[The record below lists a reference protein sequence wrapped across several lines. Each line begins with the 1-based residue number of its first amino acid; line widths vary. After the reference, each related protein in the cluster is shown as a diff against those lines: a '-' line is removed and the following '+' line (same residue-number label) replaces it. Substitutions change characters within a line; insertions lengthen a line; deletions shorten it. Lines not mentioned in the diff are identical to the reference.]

1 MDFPSVVPTIVAST
15 EVNRK
20 KREGARVEQRTLGHL
35 GVSAI
40 GLGCMPMSWAY
51 NVADADPQE
60 VQATLHRAIDL
71 GITLLDTADVYGPFT
86 NEEIIREY
94 VVRAGLRDSVVIAT
108 KGGLVP
114 IDATSYGRDGSPE
127 HIRAACDASLQRLGV
142 DTIDLYQLHRVDP
155 QVPIEETW
163 GAMAALVAAGKVRY
177 VGLSEATADEIV
189 AADGVH
195 PVSSVQ
201 SELSLW
207 TDENVVNG
215 VLALTQDRGIGL
227 LAYCPLGRGFL
238 TGMLTSDDIGD
249 ADFRSANPRFTPEAM
264 QANAAIVDGVRAVA
278 ERHDATPAQVAL
290 AWVLAQGPHVVPIPG
305 TKRRRW
311 LEENAAS
318 VDIVLSDRD
327 LADIAALPR
336 SVAPRY

>member
-1 MDFPSVVPTIVAST
+1 MD
-15 EVNRK
+15 
-20 KREGARVEQRTLGHL
+20 QRMLGEL
-35 GVSAI
+35 EVSAI

-51 NVADADPQE
+51 NVADADPAE
-60 VQATLHRAIDL
+60 VEATLRRAVEL

-108 KGGLVP
+108 KAGLVP
-114 IDATSYGRDGSPE
+114 IDVTTYGRDGSPA
-127 HIRAACDASLQRLGV
+127 HIRSACDASLTRLGV
-142 DTIDLYQLHRVDP
+142 DVIDLYQLHRVDP
-155 QVPIEETW
+155 EVPVEETW
-163 GAMAALVAAGKVRY
+163 GAMADLVAAGKVRY
-177 VGLSEATADEIV
+177 LGLSEATVEEIL
-189 AADGVH
+189 AADAVH

-215 VLALTQDRGIGL
+215 VLELTQERGIGL

-238 TGMLTSDDIGD
+238 TGAVSAESIGD

-264 QANAAIVDGVRAVA
+264 AANAVIVDGVRVVA
-278 ERHDATPAQVAL
+278 ERHGATPAQVAL
-290 AWVLAQGPHVVPIPG
+290 AWVLAQGRHVVPIPG

-311 LEENAAS
+311 VEENAAAAHL
-318 VDIVLSDRD
+318 VLDADD
-327 LADIAALPR
+327 LSALAALPP

>member
-1 MDFPSVVPTIVAST
+1 M
-15 EVNRK
+15 
-20 KREGARVEQRTLGHL
+20 LGQL
-35 GVSAI
+35 EVSAI

-51 NVADADPQE
+51 NVREADPAE
-60 VQATLHRAIDL
+60 IEATLHRAVEL

-94 VVRAGLRDSVVIAT
+94 VVRGGLRDRVVIAT

-114 IDATSYGRDGSPE
+114 IDATTYGRDGSSA
-127 HIRAACDASLQRLGV
+127 HIRAACEASLQRLGV

-155 QVPIEETW
+155 EMPLEETW
-163 GAMAALVAAGKVRY
+163 GAMADLVAEGKVRY
-177 VGLSEATADEIV
+177 LGLSEATVEEILLAD
-189 AADGVH
+189 AVH

-207 TDENVVNG
+207 TEENVVNG
-215 VLALTQDRGIGL
+215 VLSLTEDRGIGF

-238 TGMLTSDDIGD
+238 TGALSADAIGD
-249 ADFRSANPRFTPEAM
+249 GDFRSANPRFTAEAM
-264 QANAAIVDGVRAVA
+264 SANAAIVDGVREVA
-278 ERHDATPAQVAL
+278 DRHGATPAQVAL
-290 AWVLAQGPHVVPIPG
+290 AWVLAQGRHVVPIPG

-311 LEENAAS
+311 LEENATATS
-318 VDIVLSDRD
+318 LELTDRD
-327 LADIAALPR
+327 RADLAALPA

>member
-1 MDFPSVVPTIVAST
+1 M
-15 EVNRK
+15 
-20 KREGARVEQRTLGHL
+20 EQRVLGEL
-35 GVSAI
+35 EVSAI

-51 NVADADPQE
+51 NVAEADPAE
-60 VQATLHRAIDL
+60 VEATLHRAVEL

-94 VVRAGLRDSVVIAT
+94 VVRAGLRDRVAIAT
-108 KGGLVP
+108 KVGLVP
-114 IDATSYGRDGSPE
+114 IDATSYGRNGTPE
-127 HIRAACDASLQRLGV
+127 HIRAACDASLSRLGI

-155 QVPIEETW
+155 EVPIEETW
-163 GAMAALVAAGKVRY
+163 GAMAELVGAGKIRY
-177 VGLSEATADEIV
+177 LGLSEASVEEIL
-189 AADGVH
+189 AADAVH

-207 TDENVVNG
+207 TDENVLNG
-215 VLALTQDRGIGL
+215 VLALTEERGIGF

-238 TGMLTSDDIGD
+238 TGALTADTIGEGD
-249 ADFRSANPRFTPEAM
+249 YRSANPRFTAEAM
-264 QANAAIVDGVRAVA
+264 TANAAIVDGVRAIA
-278 ERHDATPAQVAL
+278 ERRRATPAQVAL
-290 AWVLAQGPHVVPIPG
+290 AWVLAQGDHVVPIPG

-311 LEENAAS
+311 LEENAAAA
-318 VDIVLSDRD
+318 DLVLEPED

>member
-1 MDFPSVVPTIVAST
+1 MD
-15 EVNRK
+15 R
-20 KREGARVEQRTLGHL
+20 RMLGEL
-35 GVSAI
+35 EVSAI

-51 NVADADPQE
+51 SVADADPVE
-60 VQATLHRAIDL
+60 VEATLHLAIEL

-94 VVRAGLRDSVVIAT
+94 VVRAGLRDRAVIAT
-108 KGGLVP
+108 KAGLVP
-114 IDATSYGRDGSPE
+114 IDATTYGRDGSPE
-127 HIRAACDASLQRLGV
+127 HIRAACDASLSRLGI

-155 QVPIEETW
+155 AVPLADTW
-163 GAMAALVAAGKVRY
+163 GAMAELIGAGKVRY
-177 VGLSEATADEIV
+177 LGLSEASTAEILE
-189 AADGVH
+189 ADAIH

-201 SELSLW
+201 SELSIW

-215 VLALTQDRGIGL
+215 VLALTQERGIGF

-238 TGMLTSDDIGD
+238 TGALTADAIGD
-249 ADFRSANPRFTPEAM
+249 GDFRSANPRFAPEAM
-264 QANAAIVDGVRAVA
+264 AANAAIVDGVRAIA
-278 ERHDATPAQVAL
+278 NRHGATPAQIAL

-311 LEENAAS
+311 LEENAAA
-318 VDIVLSDRD
+318 VGVELTPQD
-327 LADIAALPR
+327 LADLAALPR

>member
-1 MDFPSVVPTIVAST
+1 M
-15 EVNRK
+15 
-20 KREGARVEQRTLGHL
+20 EQRTLGEL
-35 GVSAI
+35 EVSAI

-51 NVADADPQE
+51 NVAAADPAE
-60 VQATLHRAIDL
+60 VEATLHRAVEL

-94 VVRAGLRDSVVIAT
+94 VVRAGLRDRVVIAT
-108 KGGLVP
+108 KAGLVP
-114 IDATSYGRDGSPE
+114 IDATSYGRDGSPA
-127 HIRAACDASLQRLGV
+127 HIRAACEASLQRLGV
-142 DTIDLYQLHRVDP
+142 DHIDLYQLHRVDP
-155 QVPIEETW
+155 AVPVEETW
-163 GAMAALVAAGKVRY
+163 GAMAELVAAGKVRFL
-177 VGLSEATADEIV
+177 GMSEASVDEIR
-189 AADGVH
+189 AADAVH

-215 VLALTQDRGIGL
+215 VLEFTQDRGIGF

-238 TGMLTSDDIGD
+238 TGALTAETIGAD
-249 ADFRSANPRFTPEAM
+249 DFRSANPRFTPEAM
-264 QANAAIVDGVRAVA
+264 AANAAIVDGVRAVA
-278 ERHDATPAQVAL
+278 EQHGATPAQVAL

-311 LEENAAS
+311 LEENAAAAS
-318 VDIVLSDRD
+318 LVLDAVD
-327 LADIAALPR
+327 LADLRALPA

>member
-1 MDFPSVVPTIVAST
+1 MD
-15 EVNRK
+15 
-20 KREGARVEQRTLGHL
+20 KRMLGEL
-35 GVSAI
+35 QVSAI

-51 NVADADPQE
+51 NVAEADPAE
-60 VQATLHRAIDL
+60 VEATLHRAVEL

-94 VVRAGLRDSVVIAT
+94 VVRAGLRDRVVIAT
-108 KGGLVP
+108 KAGLVP
-114 IDATSYGRDGSPE
+114 IDATTYGRNGTPE
-127 HIRAACDASLQRLGV
+127 HIHAACDASLSRLGV

-155 QVPIEETW
+155 EVPIEETW
-163 GAMAALVAAGKVRY
+163 GAMAELVGAGKVRY
-177 VGLSEATADEIV
+177 LGLSEASAEEIM
-189 AADGVH
+189 AADAVH

-215 VLALTQDRGIGL
+215 VLALTEERGIGF

-238 TGMLTSDDIGD
+238 TGALTADTIGEGD
-249 ADFRSANPRFTPEAM
+249 YRSANPRFTPEAM
-264 QANAAIVDGVRAVA
+264 AANAAIVDGVRAIA
-278 ERHDATPAQVAL
+278 ERRRATPAQVAL
-290 AWVLAQGPHVVPIPG
+290 AWVLAQGDHVVPIPG

-311 LEENAAS
+311 LEENAAAA
-318 VDIVLSDRD
+318 DLVLEPED